1 MLCAKCKGRGWCGK
15 PCIILSRI
23 KHWKAT
29 IENIKKDLYVNTPPA
44 CFVGRHSYPN
54 VYYGILA
61 PYEHK
66 DNAELYDYPELW
78 FNQKL
83 SIEEIL
89 NYRAQMVYSRR
100 RDNVKRQSKYLEITQ
115 EIVCSKKSVDLEI
128 YLKNRPRLSFSFN
141 AYTLPIGNPARVK
154 DLRLASNPKI
164 EKTVD
169 KVVSDYDLKA
179 NDAIFMLYEDGLE
192 ISKIQ
197 RILSLGLLGVK
208 SQRKMVP
215 TRWAWTAV
223 HSTIGNELLREVKSF
238 EKISSYLVFNAEY
251 LGNHFEVLLLPD
263 VYQYE
268 LIEVKYPGSVWNLLG
283 SKPLIFKNY
292 ESHFGLKKYAEETAG
307 AFYAARLA
315 CLEYLRKIRRQ
326 ASVLVVREVY
336 SSYYAPLGVW
346 IVENTV
352 REAFKNKETFEN
364 LEEALN
370 AMAYRLKAGD
380 RFVRQSKLLKIFRT
394 QHKLDAF
401 SNKILEN

>member
-15 PCIILSRI
+15 PCVILSRI

-29 IENIKKDLYVNTPPA
+29 LESISKDLYVNTPPA

-66 DNAELYDYPELW
+66 DNAEVYDYPELW
-78 FNQKL
+78 FKQKL

-100 RDNVKRQSKYLEITQ
+100 RDNVKRQNKYLEIAQ
-115 EIVCSKKSVDLEI
+115 EIACSKKPVDLEI
-128 YLKNRPRLSFSFN
+128 YLKNKPKLFFSFN
-141 AYTLPIGNPARVK
+141 AYTLPIGNPAGLR
-154 DLRLASNPKI
+154 DLRLASNPRI
-164 EKTVD
+164 EKVVD
-169 KVVSDYDLKA
+169 KVISDCDLKA
-179 NDAIFMLYEDGLE
+179 NDAIFMLYENGLE

-208 SQRKMVP
+208 MQRKMVP

-223 HSTIGNELLREVKSF
+223 HSVIGNKLLKEVRSF
-238 EKISSYLVFNAEY
+238 EKIDSYLVFHAEY
-251 LGNHFEVLLLPD
+251 LGNHFEILLLPD

-292 ESHFGLKKYAEETAG
+292 ESPFGLTKYAEETAG

-315 CLEYLRKIRRQ
+315 CLEYLKEIRKQ

-346 IVENTV
+346 VIENTV
-352 REAFKNKETFEN
+352 REAFKNKETFES
-364 LEEALN
+364 LDDALN
-370 AMAYRLKAGD
+370 AMISRLKIGNE
-380 RFVRQSKLLKIFRT
+380 FISKSKLLKIFKT
-394 QHKLDAF
+394 QCKL
-401 SNKILEN
+401 SVS